1 MFKSIWGLG
10 KDNYRRTKIA
20 FANIALW
27 IVGDG
32 TAKNPGEWASRILS
46 QVNPR
51 WWGRQAL
58 SNGSINQVKTP
69 YGIKIFYTSKG
80 EYDYMDVVENGRGTH
95 DIKKDFARSPRRK
108 RKANGSGWYMTIPFT
123 TNKHDDGTTSIV
135 NAKNNNINA
144 IIKKVGEYKD
154 SSGQLRGEYT
164 YDKEAKGM
172 TGQGNVFKAPQ
183 KTKGGKVTYS
193 YMKFVTCSDTSGG
206 WMYPA
211 IPAHKIA
218 DGLEKEAEKMM
229 TSAAFRQAIEKDTED
244 FIKSSLRK
252 MGHKQK

>member
-10 KDNYRRTKIA
+10 KDNYRRTKLA
-20 FANIALW
+20 LGNIA
-27 IVGDG
+27 
-32 TAKNPGEWASRILS
+32 EWVVDEWYKRLRESVS
-46 QVNPR
+46 PR
-51 WWGRQAL
+51 WWGRMAAD
-58 SNGSINQVKTP
+58 NGSINQVKTP

-80 EYDYMDVVENGRGTH
+80 EYDYMDVVENGRPAY
-95 DIKKDFARSPRRK
+95 DIKIGFAKSDRRK
-108 RKANGSGWYMTIPFT
+108 RKKNGGWYMTIPFT
-123 TNKHDDGTTSIV
+123 TNRDDDGTTSIV

-154 SSGQLRGEYT
+154 SSGQLRAVNEYSQGRGT
-164 YDKEAKGM
+164 
-172 TGQGNVFKAPQ
+172 TGSGNVFKAPQ

-218 DGLEKEAEKMM
+218 QGLEKEAEKMM
-229 TSAAFRQAIEKDTED
+229 TSNAFRQAIEKDTED
-244 FIKSSLRK
+244 FIKSGLRK

>member
-10 KDNYRRTKIA
+10 KDNYRRTKLA
-20 FANIALW
+20 LGNIAEW
-27 IVGDG
+27 VVGQWE
-32 TAKNPGEWASRILS
+32 KRLLEN
-46 QVNPR
+46 VNPR

-69 YGIKIFYTSKG
+69 YGIKIFYTSQG